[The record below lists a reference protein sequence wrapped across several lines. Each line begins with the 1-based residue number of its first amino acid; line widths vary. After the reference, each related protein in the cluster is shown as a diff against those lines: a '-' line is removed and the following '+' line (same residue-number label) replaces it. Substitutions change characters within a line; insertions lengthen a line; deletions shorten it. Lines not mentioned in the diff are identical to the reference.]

1 MTEHEHTKTDGLG
14 DMPLAHAGALPDA
27 AWRAPPRSER
37 MAANKIECNACPVL
51 CQITEGKPGACD
63 RYANQGGVLVR
74 VDPVLLLARA
84 QAGEAA
90 ATGELVPFVD
100 AAQADEPAHQ
110 LVQRRGDGLGH
121 GVDHVG
127 PHRVAHVHVD
137 VHHQHPVGRVEHP
150 RVLAHVGGEE
160 HVVGQRVAHHEGPRR
175 VLR

>member
-14 DMPLAHAGALPDA
+14 DMPLANASTLPDA

-84 QAGEAA
+84 RRR
-90 ATGELVPFVD
+90 
-100 AAQADEPAHQ
+100 PAWHWRWPGACRPG
-110 LVQRRGDGLGH
+110 RRSWC
-121 GVDHVG
+121 V
-127 PHRVAHVHVD
+127 RVRSSRAL
-137 VHHQHPVGRVEHP
+137 PIGARENP
-150 RVLAHVGGEE
+150 
-160 HVVGQRVAHHEGPRR
+160 
-175 VLR
+175 